1 MINMQLKQITR
12 LRRAFDQ
19 RIKKQWR
26 NFVSPLL
33 STVTALIDI
42 VANDHR
48 FDHVGW
54 LLVH

>member
-1 MINMQLKQITR
+1 MINMQLKLITR
-12 LRRAFDQ
+12 LLRAFDQ

-26 NFVSPLL
+26 NFISPLL
-33 STVTALIDI
+33 TAVAALIDI

-48 FDHVGW
+48 FDHVSW